1 VAKGSLVLGFRPS
14 LTATLCPS
22 PRYPR
27 FLPFRTA
34 YKIFSSTLFS
44 RAHELIETPLVENH
58 SRFAS
63 NTSAEIL
70 ETFMPKY

>member
-1 VAKGSLVLGFRPS
+1 MAKGCFRPS
-14 LTATLCPS
+14 LTAILWPS

-44 RAHELIETPLVENH
+44 RAHELIETPL
-58 SRFAS
+58 
-63 NTSAEIL
+63 AEIL
-70 ETFMPKY
+70 ETFMPKC